1 MDIVLIGTGNTAS
14 VLGRKL
20 KEAGHHIV
28 QVYGRNSMAASLLAY
43 ELATEST
50 NYWNV
55 VTKEADIYI
64 LAVSD
69 IAIGEIVREL
79 HFPGKIIVHTA
90 ASVSKFILEKTSD
103 HYGVF
108 YPLQSLKKEIPLLP
122 DTPIIIDASDSS
134 TLEQLEILAMSI
146 TDQVVV
152 ADDDKRKKVHLAA
165 VFCNN
170 FVNHLYA
177 LAERY
182 CKKEGI
188 DFRLLLPLILE
199 TAGRVEFVSPGISQ
213 TGPAIR
219 NDQSTMEEHLKM
231 LESYPEM
238 KKLYALLSQSI
249 YLEKQG

>member
-20 KEAGHHIV
+20 KEAGHRIV
-28 QVYGRNSMAASLLAY
+28 QVYGRNSMAASVLAY

-90 ASVSKFILEKTSD
+90 ASVSKFILEKATD

-108 YPLQSLKKEIPLLP
+108 YPLQSLKREIQLLP

-134 TLEQLEILAMSI
+134 TLEQLERLAMSI
-146 TDQVVV
+146 TDHVVV

-177 LAERY
+177 LAENY
-182 CKKEGI
+182 CIKEGI
-188 DFRLLLPLILE
+188 DFKLLLPLILE
-199 TAGRVEFVSPGISQ
+199 TASRVEFVSPGISQ
-213 TGPAIR
+213 TGPAVR
-219 NDQSTMEEHLKM
+219 EDQSTMEEHLKL

-238 KKLYALLSQSI
+238 KRLYALLSESI
-249 YLEKQG
+249 YLEKQA